1 VFSNRAHPLT
11 TITRYLLCVTWV
23 LLELPGHWSCGLSF
37 SSESPQIITCPA
49 RCLDPW
55 LKCVRRPG
63 ARMHPLEMTPA
74 DGDWQEG
81 HKHKVLRAPEAI
93 AMRFITCRHV
103 CCCQFGT
110 WHGVFQR
117 LLPWCPRTDAVA
129 KCQFGKVD
137 IHHQPHSGYLLVRQ
151 ARLQVHVDQLT
162 FHIRFVQIFKVP
174 AVQLLTSDKRI
185 IKSKKIRPNPQ
196 SFVSCDC

>member
-1 VFSNRAHPLT
+1 VFPTSARTGRYVEFLNSFWDDYKYLCSLFLGHIFVDVGIAEFNYPNARKKEIRREYYRFKNRDAQNKSFTKKVPSFTFDVNFVFSNRAHPLT
-11 TITRYLLCVTWV
+11 TITRYFLCVPWV

-81 HKHKVLRAPEAI
+81 HKHKVLRAPEA
-93 AMRFITCRHV
+93 
-103 CCCQFGT
+103 
-110 WHGVFQR
+110 
-117 LLPWCPRTDAVA
+117 LLPCV
-129 KCQFGKVD
+129 
-137 IHHQPHSGYLLVRQ
+137 L
-151 ARLQVHVDQLT
+151 
-162 FHIRFVQIFKVP
+162 
-174 AVQLLTSDKRI
+174 
-185 IKSKKIRPNPQ
+185 
-196 SFVSCDC
+196 